1 MLFVFRALPG
11 NSKLCALGTLKHRNI
26 SPRLKQYLKVLGYC
40 FCITHL
46 YESIQCNL
54 TREYRAHLSR
64 IKYTCLSNEEYSGSV
79 RHKFSYFIILVYLLP
94 LVKYWQVKLAFPRLR
109 LFRTLEYIFRSQPCI
124 ISLTTNK

>member
-40 FCITHL
+40 VCITHL

-54 TREYRAHLSR
+54 TREYQAHLSR
-64 IKYTCLSNEEYSGSV
+64 IKYTCLSNEEYGGSV

-109 LFRTLEYIFRSQPCI
+109 LSRTLEYIFRSQPCI